1 MVLVE
6 VEVCWGAVPRHGGV
20 GVVVEVVGEEG
31 VDRVEHAGG
40 RKLTD
45 ASLHWCC

>member
-6 VEVCWGAVPRHGGV
+6 VDVCWGAVPRHGGV
-20 GVVVEVVGEEG
+20 GVVVEVGEEG
-31 VDRVEHAGG
+31 DDRVEHAGG
-40 RKLTD
+40 RKLTG